1 MFVTNVETKMK
12 TIDILEDFF
21 SVYVDQVGILV
32 VLNAVI
38 DAMNVALNGCV
49 KIVKIP
55 VITVLVDVSHHFGVQ
70 LP

>member
-1 MFVTNVETKMK
+1 MFVTNVEMKMK
-12 TIDILEDFF
+12 TIDIRGDFF

-70 LP
+70 QP

>member
-12 TIDILEDFF
+12 TIDIREDFF
-21 SVYVDQVGILV
+21 SVCVDQVGILV

-70 LP
+70 QP

>member
-1 MFVTNVETKMK
+1 MFVTNVETRMK
-12 TIDILEDFF
+12 TIDIQEDFF

>member
-12 TIDILEDFF
+12 TIDIREDFF

>member
-12 TIDILEDFF
+12 TIDIREDFF
-21 SVYVDQVGILV
+21 SVCVDQVGILV

>member
-1 MFVTNVETKMK
+1 MFVTNVETRMK
-12 TIDILEDFF
+12 TIDIREDFF

>member
-12 TIDILEDFF
+12 TIDIREDFF

-49 KIVKIP
+49 KIVKMT

>member
-1 MFVTNVETKMK
+1 MK
-12 TIDILEDFF
+12 TIDIREDFF

>member
-12 TIDILEDFF
+12 TIDIREDFF

-49 KIVKIP
+49 KIVKMT
-55 VITVLVDVSHHFGVQ
+55 VITVLVDVSRHFGVQ
-70 LP
+70 QP

>member
-12 TIDILEDFF
+12 TIGIREDFF

>member
-1 MFVTNVETKMK
+1 MFVTNVETRMK
-12 TIDILEDFF
+12 TIDIREDFF

-32 VLNAVI
+32 VLNAGI

>member
-12 TIDILEDFF
+12 TIDIREDFF

-70 LP
+70 QP

>member
-1 MFVTNVETKMK
+1 MK
-12 TIDILEDFF
+12 TIGIREDFF
-21 SVYVDQVGILV
+21 SVYVDQVGIHV